1 MRQNAG
7 SIFTIK
13 YRCEFGREFD
23 NILGLGPLTKSP
35 RVENLVTLSLY
46 ERCTYLKDRGRIFKL
61 IVDVFTSKGFSDM
74 CPSLECAILL
84 NNSLKTALYL

>member
-46 ERCTYLKDRGRIFKL
+46 ERCIYLKDRGRIFKL
-61 IVDVFTSKGFSDM
+61 IVDVFTSL
-74 CPSLECAILL
+74 SLECPILL